1 MMGKPLKYFGFRLVG
16 LRTQSQTFLLIFLMP
31 DLQDKII
38 LVTGATS
45 GIGEVTARELA
56 QQGAHVIMLARN
68 AEKAQK
74 TQHAIIAATGN
85 ERVEVVLA
93 DLSVLQQVRDVAAE
107 IHTKYPRLDVLIN
120 NAGLMFGAER
130 EVSADG
136 YEMTLATN
144 HLGPFLLTSLLFD
157 LLQKSPAAR
166 IVNVASMAYRFSK
179 PTLDDL
185 QSERSY
191 SAVWEYGNTK
201 LWNIMFTQELA
212 ERLRTHG
219 ITNVT
224 TNCLHPGAVATG
236 YGQQTGGIVGAA
248 LSLARPFMI
257 SPEKGAQTSIF
268 LATDAKVANVS
279 GGFFSKK
286 KLEPVKSDFNTPANN
301 RRLWEMSEQLTN
313 TNFLD

>member
-1 MMGKPLKYFGFRLVG
+1 M
-16 LRTQSQTFLLIFLMP
+16 
-31 DLQDKII
+31 

-45 GIGEVTARELA
+45 GIGEITARELA
-56 QQGAHVIMLARN
+56 RQGAHVIILARN
-68 AEKAQK
+68 RSKAER
-74 TQHAIIAATGN
+74 TQREIIAATGN
-85 ERVEVVLA
+85 KRVDVVLA
-93 DLSVLQQVRDVAAE
+93 DLSVLQQVRDVAAQ
-107 IHTKYPRLDVLIN
+107 IHDKYPRLDVLVN

-179 PTLDDL
+179 PTLDDI
-185 QSERSY
+185 QSEQSY
-191 SAVWEYGNTK
+191 SPIWEYGNTK

-212 ERLRTHG
+212 QRLREHG

-224 TNCLHPGAVATG
+224 TNSLHPGAVATG
-236 YGQQTGGIVGAA
+236 YGKQSGGWLSAVLA
-248 LSLARPFMI
+248 LGRPFML
-257 SPEKGAQTSIF
+257 SPEKGAETSIF
-268 LATDAKVANVS
+268 LASNEGVGITS

-286 KLEPVKSDFNTPANN
+286 KPEPVKSSFNTAANN
-301 RRLWEMSEQLTN
+301 QRLWQLSEQLTG
-313 TNFLD
+313 TQFLG

>member
-1 MMGKPLKYFGFRLVG
+1 MADVQNKL
-16 LRTQSQTFLLIFLMP
+16 
-31 DLQDKII
+31 I

-56 QQGAHVIMLARN
+56 RQGAHVVILARN
-68 AEKAQK
+68 RAKAER
-74 TQHAIIAATGN
+74 TQRDIIDTTGN
-85 ERVEVVLA
+85 KHVDIVLA
-93 DLSVLQQVRDVAAE
+93 DLSVLQQVRDVAAQ
-107 IHTKYPRLDVLIN
+107 IHDKYPRLDVLIN

-130 EVSADG
+130 QVSADG
-136 YEMTLATN
+136 NELTLATN

-191 SAVWEYGNTK
+191 SPVWEYGNTK

-212 ERLRTHG
+212 RRLREHG

-224 TNCLHPGAVATG
+224 TNSLHPGAVATG
-236 YGQQTGGIVGAA
+236 YGQQSGGWLTAVLTLG
-248 LSLARPFMI
+248 RPFML
-257 SPEKGAQTSIF
+257 SPEKGAETSIF
-268 LATDAKVANVS
+268 LATDAQAGTVS
-279 GGFFSKK
+279 GGFYNKK
-286 KLEPVKSDFNTPANN
+286 KPEPVKSSFNTPKTTGV
-301 RRLWEMSEQLTN
+301 SGS
-313 TNFLD
+313 

>member
-1 MMGKPLKYFGFRLVG
+1 MA
-16 LRTQSQTFLLIFLMP
+16 

-56 QQGAHVIMLARN
+56 RRGAHVIMLARN
-68 AEKAQK
+68 RQKAERTQQELKAS
-74 TQHAIIAATGN
+74 TGN
-85 ERVEVVLA
+85 QQVDVVIA
-93 DLSVLQQVRDVAAE
+93 DLSVMQQVRDVAAQL
-107 IHTKYPRLDVLIN
+107 HDKYPRLDVLVN

-130 EVSADG
+130 ELSADG

-144 HLGPFLLTSLLFD
+144 HLGPFLLTSLLLD

-185 QSERSY
+185 QSERDY
-191 SAVWEYGNTK
+191 SPVWEYGNTK

-212 ERLRTHG
+212 QRLRAHG

-236 YGQQTGGIVGAA
+236 YGQQTGGFVGAV

-257 SPEKGAQTSIF
+257 SPEKGAQTSLF
-268 LATDAKVANVS
+268 LATDPSVATTS

-286 KLEPVKSDFNTPANN
+286 KPEPVKSSFNTPANN
-301 RRLWEMSEQLTN
+301 KRLWEISEQLTK

>member
-1 MMGKPLKYFGFRLVG
+1 MA
-16 LRTQSQTFLLIFLMP
+16 T
-31 DLQDKII
+31 LQDKIV

-56 QQGAHVIMLARN
+56 RQGAHVIILARN
-68 AEKAQK
+68 REKAEK
-74 TQHAIIAATGN
+74 TQRNIITATGN
-85 ERVEVVLA
+85 KQVDTVLA
-93 DLSVLQQVRDVAAE
+93 DLSVLQQVRNVAAE
-107 IHTKYPRLDVLIN
+107 LHAKYPRLDVLVN

-144 HLGPFLLTSLLFD
+144 HLGPFLLTSLLLD

-185 QSERSY
+185 QSEHSY
-191 SAVWEYGNTK
+191 SPIWEYGNTK

-212 ERLRTHG
+212 QRLRSHG
-219 ITNVT
+219 ITNVM
-224 TNCLHPGAVATG
+224 TNSLHPGAVATG
-236 YGQQTGGIVGAA
+236 YGQQSGGWLSAA
-248 LSLARPFMI
+248 LKLARPFMI
-257 SPEKGAQTSIF
+257 SPEQGAETSIF
-268 LATDAKVANVS
+268 LATDAKVATIS

-286 KLEPVKSDFNTPANN
+286 KPEPVKSSFNTSANN
-301 RRLWEMSEQLTN
+301 RRLWELSEQLTN
-313 TNFLD
+313 TQFLN

>member
-1 MMGKPLKYFGFRLVG
+1 
-16 LRTQSQTFLLIFLMP
+16 MP

-56 QQGAHVIMLARN
+56 RQGAHIIILARS
-68 AEKAQK
+68 AEKAK
-74 TQHAIIAATGN
+74 RTQQEIIATTGN
-85 ERVEVVLA
+85 KQVDVVLA
-93 DLSVLQQVRDVAAE
+93 DLSVLQQVRDVAAK
-107 IHTKYPRLDVLIN
+107 IHATYPRLDVLVN

-130 EVSADG
+130 QVSPDG

-144 HLGPFLLTSLLFD
+144 HLGPFLLTSLLLD

-191 SAVWEYGNTK
+191 SAMWEYGTTK

-219 ITNVT
+219 ITNIT
-224 TNCLHPGAVATG
+224 TNCLHPGAVATN
-236 YGQQTGGIVGAA
+236 YGQQSGGWLSAVLA
-248 LSLARPFMI
+248 LGRPFMI
-257 SPEKGAQTSIF
+257 SPEKGAETSIF
-268 LATDAKVANVS
+268 LASDAKVANVS
-279 GGFFSKK
+279 GGYFSKK
-286 KLEPVKSDFNTPANN
+286 KLEPVKSAFNTAANN
-301 RRLWEMSEQLTN
+301 RRLWEMSEQLTG
-313 TNFLD
+313 TKFLD

>member
-1 MMGKPLKYFGFRLVG
+1 MA
-16 LRTQSQTFLLIFLMP
+16 

-38 LVTGATS
+38 VVTGATS

-56 QQGAHVIMLARN
+56 RRGAHVIMLARN
-68 AEKAQK
+68 RQKAERTQQELKAS
-74 TQHAIIAATGN
+74 TGN
-85 ERVEVVLA
+85 QQVDVVIA
-93 DLSVLQQVRDVAAE
+93 DLSVMEQVRDVAAQL
-107 IHTKYPRLDVLIN
+107 HDKYPRLDVLVN

-130 EVSADG
+130 ELSADG

-144 HLGPFLLTSLLFD
+144 HLGPFLLTSLLLD
-157 LLQKSPAAR
+157 LLQKSPASR

-185 QSERSY
+185 QSERDY
-191 SAVWEYGNTK
+191 SPVWEYGNTK

-212 ERLRTHG
+212 QRLRTHG

-236 YGQQTGGIVGAA
+236 YGQQTGGFVGAV
-248 LSLARPFMI
+248 LGLARPFMI
-257 SPEKGAQTSIF
+257 SPEKGAQTSLF
-268 LATDAKVANVS
+268 LATDPSVATTS

-286 KLEPVKSDFNTPANN
+286 KPEPVKSSFNTPANN
-301 RRLWEMSEQLTN
+301 KRLWEISEQLTK

>member
-1 MMGKPLKYFGFRLVG
+1 MA
-16 LRTQSQTFLLIFLMP
+16 
-31 DLQDKII
+31 DLQDKIV

-45 GIGEVTARELA
+45 GIGEITARELA
-56 QQGAHVIMLARN
+56 RQGAHVIILARN
-68 AEKAQK
+68 RSKAER
-74 TQHAIIAATGN
+74 TQREIIAATGN
-85 ERVEVVLA
+85 ERVDIVLA
-93 DLSVLQQVRDVAAE
+93 DLSVLQQVRDVAARL
-107 IHTKYPRLDVLIN
+107 HDKYPRLDVLVN

-144 HLGPFLLTSLLFD
+144 HLGPFLLTSLLFG

-179 PTLDDL
+179 PTLDDI

-191 SAVWEYGNTK
+191 SAMWEYGNTK

-212 ERLRTHG
+212 QRLREHG

-224 TNCLHPGAVATG
+224 TNSLHPGAVATG
-236 YGQQTGGIVGAA
+236 YGKQSGGWLSAVLA
-248 LSLARPFMI
+248 LGRPFML
-257 SPEKGAQTSIF
+257 SPEKGAETSIF
-268 LATDAKVANVS
+268 LASNGGVGTIS

-286 KLEPVKSDFNTPANN
+286 KPEPVKSSFNTAANN
-301 RRLWEMSEQLTN
+301 QRLWQMSEELTG
-313 TNFLD
+313 TKFLD

>member
-1 MMGKPLKYFGFRLVG
+1 
-16 LRTQSQTFLLIFLMP
+16 
-31 DLQDKII
+31 
-38 LVTGATS
+38 
-45 GIGEVTARELA
+45 
-56 QQGAHVIMLARN
+56 
-68 AEKAQK
+68 
-74 TQHAIIAATGN
+74 
-85 ERVEVVLA
+85 
-93 DLSVLQQVRDVAAE
+93 
-107 IHTKYPRLDVLIN
+107 
-120 NAGLMFGAER
+120 MFGAKR
-130 EVSADG
+130 ELSPDG

-144 HLGPFLLTSLLFD
+144 HLGPFLLTSLLLD

-179 PTLDDL
+179 PTLTDL
-185 QSERSY
+185 QSEQDY
-191 SAVWEYGNTK
+191 SPVWEYGNTK

-212 ERLRTHG
+212 QRLRAHG

-268 LATDAKVANVS
+268 LATDPDVANTS

-286 KLEPVKSDFNTPANN
+286 KPEPVKSSFNTPANN
-301 RRLWEMSEQLTN
+301 QKLWEISEKLTE

>member
-1 MMGKPLKYFGFRLVG
+1 MA
-16 LRTQSQTFLLIFLMP
+16 

-45 GIGEVTARELA
+45 GIGEITARELA
-56 QQGAHVIMLARN
+56 RQGAHVIILARN
-68 AEKAQK
+68 RSKAER
-74 TQHAIIAATGN
+74 TQREIIAATGN
-85 ERVEVVLA
+85 ERVDIVLA
-93 DLSVLQQVRDVAAE
+93 DLSVLQQVRDVAAKL
-107 IHTKYPRLDVLIN
+107 HDKYPRLDVLVN

-130 EVSADG
+130 EVSVDG

-179 PTLDDL
+179 PTLDDI

-191 SAVWEYGNTK
+191 SAMWEYGTTK

-212 ERLRTHG
+212 KRLREHG

-224 TNCLHPGAVATG
+224 TNSLHPGAVATG
-236 YGQQTGGIVGAA
+236 YGKQSGGWLSAVLA
-248 LSLARPFMI
+248 LGRPFML
-257 SPEKGAQTSIF
+257 SPEKGAETSIF
-268 LATDAKVANVS
+268 LASNEGVGTTS
-279 GGFFSKK
+279 GGYFSKK
-286 KLEPVKSDFNTPANN
+286 KPEPVNSSFNTAANN
-301 RRLWEMSEQLTN
+301 QRLWQMSEQLTG
-313 TNFLD
+313 TKFLD

>member
-1 MMGKPLKYFGFRLVG
+1 MAN
-16 LRTQSQTFLLIFLMP
+16 
-31 DLQDKII
+31 LQNKIV

-56 QQGAHVIMLARN
+56 RQGAHVIILARN
-68 AEKAQK
+68 RQKAERSQ
-74 TQHAIIAATGN
+74 QEIIATTGN
-85 ERVEVVLA
+85 RHVDIVLA
-93 DLSVLQQVRDVAAE
+93 DLSVLQQVRDVAAQL
-107 IHTKYPRLDVLIN
+107 HDKYPRLDVLVN

-144 HLGPFLLTSLLFD
+144 HLGPFLLTSLLLD

-179 PTLDDL
+179 PTLDDI

-191 SAVWEYGNTK
+191 SPVWEYGTTK

-212 ERLRTHG
+212 KRLRAHG

-224 TNCLHPGAVATG
+224 TNALHPGAVATG
-236 YGQQTGGIVGAA
+236 YGQQSGGWLTA
-248 LSLARPFMI
+248 LLTLGRPFML
-257 SPEKGAQTSIF
+257 SPEKGAETSIF
-268 LATDAKVANVS
+268 LASDEGVGATS
-279 GGFFSKK
+279 GGYFNKK
-286 KLEPVKSDFNTPANN
+286 KPAPVKSSFNTAANN
-301 RRLWEMSEQLTN
+301 QRLWQLSEQLTN
-313 TNFLD
+313 TTFLD

>member
-1 MMGKPLKYFGFRLVG
+1 MA
-16 LRTQSQTFLLIFLMP
+16 T
-31 DLQDKII
+31 LQDKIV

-56 QQGAHVIMLARN
+56 RQGAHVIILARN
-68 AEKAQK
+68 REKAEK
-74 TQHAIIAATGN
+74 TQRNIITATGN
-85 ERVEVVLA
+85 KQVDTVLA

-107 IHTKYPRLDVLIN
+107 LHAQYPRLDVLVN

-144 HLGPFLLTSLLFD
+144 HLGPFLLTSLLLD
-157 LLQKSPAAR
+157 LLQKSQAAR

-185 QSERSY
+185 QSEHSY
-191 SAVWEYGNTK
+191 SPIWEYGNTK

-212 ERLRTHG
+212 QRLRAHG
-219 ITNVT
+219 IINIT
-224 TNCLHPGAVATG
+224 TNSLHPGAVATG
-236 YGQQTGGIVGAA
+236 YGQQSGGWLSAA
-248 LSLARPFMI
+248 LKLARPFMI
-257 SPEKGAQTSIF
+257 SPEQGAETSIF
-268 LATDAKVANVS
+268 LATDAKVATVS

-286 KLEPVKSDFNTPANN
+286 KPEPVKSSFNTSANN
-301 RRLWEMSEQLTN
+301 RRLWELSEELTN
-313 TNFLD
+313 TKFLV

>member
-1 MMGKPLKYFGFRLVG
+1 
-16 LRTQSQTFLLIFLMP
+16 MP

-56 QQGAHVIMLARN
+56 RQGAHVIILARN
-68 AEKAQK
+68 AEKAQN
-74 TQHAIIAATGN
+74 TRHALIAATGN
-85 ERVEVVLA
+85 ERIDVVLA

-107 IHTKYPRLDVLIN
+107 IHAKYPRLDVLVN
-120 NAGLMFGAER
+120 NAGLMFGAAR

-144 HLGPFLLTSLLFD
+144 HLGPFLLTSLLLD

-185 QSERSY
+185 QSERDY
-191 SAVWEYGNTK
+191 SAMWEYGTTK

-212 ERLRTHG
+212 QRLRTHG
-219 ITNVT
+219 IANIT
-224 TNCLHPGAVATG
+224 TNALHPGAVATG
-236 YGQQTGGIVGAA
+236 YGQQSGGWLSAVLA
-248 LSLARPFMI
+248 LGRPFML
-257 SPEKGAQTSIF
+257 SPEKGAETSIF
-268 LATDAKVANVS
+268 LASDEKVS
-279 GGFFSKK
+279 GISGGYFSKK
-286 KLEPVKSDFNTPANN
+286 KAEPVKSSFNTAANN
-301 RRLWEMSEQLTN
+301 RRLWELSEQLTG
-313 TNFLD
+313 TQFLD

>member
-1 MMGKPLKYFGFRLVG
+1 
-16 LRTQSQTFLLIFLMP
+16 MP

-56 QQGAHVIMLARN
+56 QQGAHIIILARN
-68 AEKAQK
+68 EQKAQR
-74 TQHAIIAATGN
+74 TQQAIIAATGN
-85 ERVEVVLA
+85 ERVDIMLA
-93 DLSVLQQVRDVAAE
+93 DLSVLQQVRDVAAQ
-107 IHTKYPRLDVLIN
+107 IQAKYPHLDVLIN

-130 EVSADG
+130 ELSADG

-185 QSERSY
+185 QSEQSY

-212 ERLRTHG
+212 ARLRAHG
-219 ITNVT
+219 ITNIT

-248 LSLARPFMI
+248 LSLARPFML

-268 LATDAKVANVS
+268 LATDAKIGAVS

-286 KLEPVKSDFNTPANN
+286 KPEPVKSSFNTAANN
-301 RRLWEMSEQLTN
+301 RRLWELSEQLT
-313 TNFLD
+313 TTKFLD

>member
-1 MMGKPLKYFGFRLVG
+1 MA
-16 LRTQSQTFLLIFLMP
+16 

-45 GIGEVTARELA
+45 GIGEITARELA
-56 QQGAHVIMLARN
+56 RQGAHVIMLARN
-68 AEKAQK
+68 RGKAER
-74 TQHAIIAATGN
+74 TQREIIAATGN
-85 ERVEVVLA
+85 ERVDIVLA
-93 DLSVLQQVRDVAAE
+93 DLSVLQQVRDVAAQL
-107 IHTKYPRLDVLIN
+107 HDKYPRLDVLVN
-120 NAGLMFGAER
+120 NAGLMFGTER
-130 EVSADG
+130 ELSADG

-179 PTLDDL
+179 PTLDDI

-191 SAVWEYGNTK
+191 SAMWEYGTTK

-212 ERLRTHG
+212 QRLRAHG

-224 TNCLHPGAVATG
+224 TNSLHPGAVATG
-236 YGQQTGGIVGAA
+236 YGKQSGGWLSAVLA
-248 LSLARPFMI
+248 LGRPFML
-257 SPEKGAQTSIF
+257 SPEKGAETSIF
-268 LATDAKVANVS
+268 LTSDEEVGNTS

-286 KLEPVKSDFNTPANN
+286 KPEPVKSSFNTAANN
-301 RRLWEMSEQLTN
+301 QRLWQISETLTG
-313 TNFLD
+313 TKFLD

>member
-1 MMGKPLKYFGFRLVG
+1 
-16 LRTQSQTFLLIFLMP
+16 
-31 DLQDKII
+31 
-38 LVTGATS
+38 
-45 GIGEVTARELA
+45 
-56 QQGAHVIMLARN
+56 
-68 AEKAQK
+68 
-74 TQHAIIAATGN
+74 
-85 ERVEVVLA
+85 
-93 DLSVLQQVRDVAAE
+93 
-107 IHTKYPRLDVLIN
+107 
-120 NAGLMFGAER
+120 
-130 EVSADG
+130 DG

-144 HLGPFLLTSLLFD
+144 HLGPFLLTSLLLD

-185 QSERSY
+185 QSEHDY
-191 SAVWEYGNTK
+191 SPVWEYGTTK

-219 ITNVT
+219 ISNVT

-236 YGQQTGGIVGAA
+236 YGKQTGGIVGAL
-248 LSLARPFMI
+248 LSLGRPFMI

-286 KLEPVKSDFNTPANN
+286 KPEPVKSSFNTPANN
-301 RRLWEMSEQLTN
+301 RRLWELSEQLTH
-313 TNFLD
+313 TNFLS